1 MMCCMR
7 DLEHAR
13 RSMGLRGYDYGH
25 AGAYF
30 VTICTQGRACLFG
43 DVVDGVMHLNE
54 AGRMVRRWWVE
65 LGHKF
70 PLVEMDEQVTM
81 PNHFHGIVVI
91 LGSDV
96 QGAHRW
102 APTWR

>member
-1 MMCCMR
+1 MR

-13 RSMGLRGYDYGH
+13 RSMRLRGYDYGH

-54 AGRMVRRWWVE
+54 AGRMARRWWVE

-70 PLVEMDEQVTM
+70 PLVEMDEQGPTI
-81 PNHFHGIVVI
+81 FT
-91 LGSDV
+91 GS
-96 QGAHRW
+96 
-102 APTWR
+102 